1 MAYKRSDRVADLIKE
16 EIASMVLH
24 GDIKDPRIG
33 FITITHVKMTP
44 DLKEAKV
51 YFSQIGSDHDKEMS
65 RQGLN
70 NASGYVRRNLAKRI
84 SLRHI
89 PSVSFYFDDSLEY
102 SEHIE
107 KVLKDL
113 KEEGGGQS

>member
-1 MAYKRSDRVADLIKE
+1 MAFKRSDRVGDLIKE

-33 FITITHVKMTP
+33 FVTITHVKMTP

-51 YFSQIGSDHDKEMS
+51 YFSQIGSEEDIKKS
-65 RQGLN
+65 KNGLN
-70 NASGYVRRNLAKRI
+70 NASGYIRRNLAKRV

-89 PSVSFYFDDSLEY
+89 PTVTFEFDDSLQY
-102 SEHIE
+102 SDRIE
-107 KVLKDL
+107 KVI
-113 KEEGGGQS
+113 KEIKEGDGS